1 VNKNVGLGKDSM
13 KEYVLEGY
21 KVHKVSSEGEC
32 ELKVQGGDW
41 VCSSPERIIVILPIE
56 EGIKLLGR
64 HIQLILRVS
73 GEG

>member
-1 VNKNVGLGKDSM
+1 MNKNVGLGKDSM

-41 VCSSPERIIVILPIE
+41 VCSSPERHVVRRE
-56 EGIKLLGR
+56 CR
-64 HIQLILRVS
+64 YYV
-73 GEG
+73 